1 MADKD
6 IDFEEEPLDD
16 EEFDTEEEEDIEG
29 ETDVTDDEVDTE
41 DDADDGEDNPDDGI
55 EDKEMVEISVD
66 KDTGDVAFKF
76 HVGDK
81 ESAPQDRAGAVS
93 VLDSVDGYSTDD
105 EPVDVEALL
114 DEAEDVGSVE
124 FWVSPE
130 DREKIEGWM
139 V

>member
-41 DDADDGEDNPDDGI
+41 DDADTDENPDDGI
-55 EDKEMVEISVD
+55 EDKEMVEISAD

-105 EPVDVEALL
+105 EPVDVESLL